1 MFENPSIFS
10 KIVSA
15 SMQAAQSAA
24 GSNSGAALHFGNASG
39 ILDRAGGA
47 AGTHVM
53 TKDEETAI
61 REILAMKRRQRE
73 EAGIPPDA
81 PHDEEGF
88 GRWLAEHN
96 RKVLGADKPEEPED
110 VPPRVIDGPSV
121 TPEMWEEMARPKPLT
136 PEQAK
141 LFELLGLDEE
151 EAKQEVPR
159 SSSTTHRT

>member
-1 MFENPSIFS
+1 
-10 KIVSA
+10 
-15 SMQAAQSAA
+15 
-24 GSNSGAALHFGNASG
+24 
-39 ILDRAGGA
+39 
-47 AGTHVM
+47 M

-61 REILAMKRRQRE
+61 REILAMRRRQRE